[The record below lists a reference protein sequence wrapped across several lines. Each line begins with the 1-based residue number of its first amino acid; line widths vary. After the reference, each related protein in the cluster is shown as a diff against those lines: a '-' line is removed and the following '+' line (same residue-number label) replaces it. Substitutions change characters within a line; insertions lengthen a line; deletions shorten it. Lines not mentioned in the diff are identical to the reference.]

1 MKESLAILT
10 VFLLVAAIYLAVFNP
25 PAGLVALF
33 FQSPTFSAQGNS
45 SAFVGNDYN
54 VDIVASG
61 ISNLYAYQFDINY
74 NPAVLQFQRIAFS
87 SLLGNANQ
95 YFCTDSSNWTVSSG
109 NVANV
114 ACTRIVAGGITGNG
128 TLANAVFRVVGQ
140 GTSNNVL
147 SNVIVSNPSAQEIT
161 VTTQSSSVTA
171 TNQPAVNQPPVISN
185 VYISSSSLVPCNA
198 AKFDATTAT
207 ISSFIPGSDYLCV
220 RIIASDPNGNSGIN
234 LSSAQSFIALWN
246 SSRGAAETDAIAGHG
261 WDHHPIRSFIDC
273 TTLNP
278 KTSVSNTDTEICAQL
293 QPATN
298 LSSTN
303 GIGVKDVAGNA
314 WNVKASLQDTP
325 ATANPATIQ
334 LSNSI
339 NVQPVAGIELT
350 ESGCGFSGQPGV
362 KVALACNNSE
372 TESVTVRHTGNVPMR
387 SYVFMLRPFTSPSII
402 TGTSFYW
409 NDSRLTNPAS
419 ANFSTGTKGQ
429 IGNADANVAI
439 ATAWDRGT
447 NDVSST
453 KNVYMYISIPT
464 SLQAGNYTGGAI
476 AFTGVAE

>member
-1 MKESLAILT
+1 M
-10 VFLLVAAIYLAVFNP
+10 
-25 PAGLVALF
+25 
-33 FQSPTFSAQGNS
+33 
-45 SAFVGNDYN
+45 
-54 VDIVASG
+54 
-61 ISNLYAYQFDINY
+61 
-74 NPAVLQFQRIAFS
+74 
-87 SLLGNANQ
+87 
-95 YFCTDSSNWTVSSG
+95 
-109 NVANV
+109 
-114 ACTRIVAGGITGNG
+114 
-128 TLANAVFRVVGQ
+128 
-140 GTSNNVL
+140 
-147 SNVIVSNPSAQEIT
+147 
-161 VTTQSSSVTA
+161 
-171 TNQPAVNQPPVISN
+171 
-185 VYISSSSLVPCNA
+185 
-198 AKFDATTAT
+198 
-207 ISSFIPGSDYLCV
+207 
-220 RIIASDPNGNSGIN
+220 
-234 LSSAQSFIALWN
+234 
-246 SSRGAAETDAIAGHG
+246 
-261 WDHHPIRSFIDC
+261 
-273 TTLNP
+273 
-278 KTSVSNTDTEICAQL
+278 
-293 QPATN
+293 
-298 LSSTN
+298 
-303 GIGVKDVAGNA
+303 AGNA